1 MLIPK
6 HFSLFG
12 RQWTV
17 KNKPRVIYKGES
29 VLGKCDYDSHVIEL
43 RSNLKKDLKEQVY
56 YHELVHAILYCLEY
70 HKLSK
75 TEVFVDRVSKAL
87 HQAIKTSK

>member
-1 MLIPK
+1 MVIPK
-6 HFSLFG
+6 HFHLFG
-12 RQWTV
+12 REWSV
-17 KNKPRVIYKGES
+17 VNKPKVMYKGES
-29 VLGKCDYDSHVIEL
+29 VLGKCDYDKHVIEL

-70 HKLSK
+70 NKLSE

-87 HQAIKTSK
+87 HQVIKTQR